1 MFDKKIPLYILWYM
15 NTTILLKTDKELK
28 NEASRV
34 AKELGVP
41 LTTVMNAYLRQF
53 VRDRRI
59 SLSVDPTPNIAKLAL
74 WESISKEAHKEM
86 KTAKRYTNADDLIAD
101 LKLL

>member
-1 MFDKKIPLYILWYM
+1 M
-15 NTTILLKTDKELK
+15 NTTILLKTDKALK
-28 NEASRV
+28 NDASRV

-59 SLSVDPTPNIAKLAL
+59 SISVEPMPNKAKLAL
-74 WESISKEAHKEM
+74 WESISKEMDKDM
-86 KTAKRYTNADDLIAD
+86 KTAKRYTSADELIAD
-101 LKLL
+101 LKLV

>member
-1 MFDKKIPLYILWYM
+1 M

-53 VRDRRI
+53 VRDREIRI
-59 SLSVDPTPNIAKLAL
+59 SMEPMPSKKKLEL
-74 WESISKEAHKEM
+74 WASISKEMDKEM
-86 KTAKRYTNADDLIAD
+86 KTAKRYTSSDELIAD
-101 LKLL
+101 LKLV

>member
-1 MFDKKIPLYILWYM
+1 M

-53 VRDRRI
+53 VRERQITI
-59 SLSVDPTPNIAKLAL
+59 SLDPTPNKTKLAL
-74 WESISKEAHKEM
+74 WESISKEADKEM
-86 KTAKRYTNADDLIAD
+86 KTAKRYTNADDLITD
-101 LKLL
+101 LKLV

>member
-1 MFDKKIPLYILWYM
+1 M

-59 SLSVDPTPNIAKLAL
+59 SLSVEPMPNKVKLAL
-74 WESISKEAHKEM
+74 WESISKEMDKEM
-86 KTAKRYTNADDLIAD
+86 KTAKRYTNADELIAD
-101 LKLL
+101 LKLV

>member
-1 MFDKKIPLYILWYM
+1 M
-15 NTTILLKTDKELK
+15 NTTILLKTDKGLK

-53 VRDRRI
+53 VRERQITI
-59 SLSVDPTPNIAKLAL
+59 SLEPMPNKVKLAL
-74 WESISKEAHKEM
+74 WESISKDADKEM
-86 KTAKRYTNADDLIAD
+86 KTAKRYTNADDLISD
-101 LKLL
+101 LKLV